1 MQECFDLNG
10 RKEKIP
16 LSPPPPLSGGFPL
29 LLQKVAKIIIPFIF
43 PLSEPDQPSSINLI
57 LLPTTLGGGHFQKRT
72 SSPSGQH
79 RMHTRLPDQPSR
91 SLIRP
96 NGDGRRTAAGGTKE
110 NGTEPTET
118 SDGWSA
124 VRTCSAHN
132 TREIGLKLRFSIIAL
147 SLSLSLRG
155 SGVTRLITLFSAA
168 FTHKKGVVCA
178 CVEQPPPFFCSLRRE
193 IQAMEKTPASGPRD
207 PESVAV
213 QNFRNIMCL
222 THISRES
229 KVLSDA

>member
-10 RKEKIP
+10 RKKKIP

-96 NGDGRRTAAGGTKE
+96 NGDGRRTAVGAGQKKTGPSRQKHRT
-110 NGTEPTET
+110 GGQPYVR
-118 SDGWSA
+118 A
-124 VRTCSAHN
+124 VHT
-132 TREIGLKLRFSIIAL
+132 TLGKLDSSCAFLSSL
-147 SLSLSLRG
+147 SLSLSLYAAQG
-155 SGVTRLITLFSAA
+155 SHG
-168 FTHKKGVVCA
+168 
-178 CVEQPPPFFCSLRRE
+178 
-193 IQAMEKTPASGPRD
+193 
-207 PESVAV
+207 
-213 QNFRNIMCL
+213 
-222 THISRES
+222 
-229 KVLSDA
+229 

>member
-43 PLSEPDQPSSINLI
+43 PLSEPNQPSSINLI

-96 NGDGRRTAAGGTKE
+96 NGDGRRTTVGGGDKRKRDRADRNIGRVVSRTYVR
-110 NGTEPTET
+110 
-118 SDGWSA
+118 A
-124 VRTCSAHN
+124 VHT
-132 TREIGLKLRFSIIAL
+132 TLGKLDSSCAFLSSL
-147 SLSLSLRG
+147 SLSLSMRLRG
-155 SGVTRLITLFSAA
+155 RTANYA
-168 FTHKKGVVCA
+168 FLCCLHTKK
-178 CVEQPPPFFCSLRRE
+178 E
-193 IQAMEKTPASGPRD
+193 
-207 PESVAV
+207 
-213 QNFRNIMCL
+213 
-222 THISRES
+222 
-229 KVLSDA
+229 